1 MLDITKHNVPYIIRN
16 TWHTTF
22 VVRVRCYEYC
32 ISMEQVY
39 TRREKE
45 ISVADADEILH
56 NVDNACISTRPAQR
70 PVGGNMYVY
79 KYSNA
84 TTKGWMQPKVLNSS
98 NN

>member
-1 MLDITKHNVPYIIRN
+1 
-16 TWHTTF
+16 
-22 VVRVRCYEYC
+22 
-32 ISMEQVY
+32 MEQVY

-56 NVDNACISTRPAQR
+56 NVDTARISTCPAQR
-70 PVGGNMYVY
+70 PVGGDMYVY

-84 TTKGWMQPKVLNSS
+84 ATKGWMQPKVLNSS